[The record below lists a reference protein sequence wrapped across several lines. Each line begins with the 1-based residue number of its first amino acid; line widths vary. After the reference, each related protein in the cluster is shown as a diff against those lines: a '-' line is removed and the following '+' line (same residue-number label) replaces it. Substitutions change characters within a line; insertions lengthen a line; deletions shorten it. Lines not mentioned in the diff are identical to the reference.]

1 MRIEFYK
8 EGEEKLIFS
17 VNANVNYFEVGQKIN
32 IETTIGSTSDSMDY
46 EVAKIETFTNE
57 AFGINVEN
65 RDVVKITVK
74 EIEES
79 ND

>member
-17 VNANVNYFEVGQKIN
+17 VNANVNYFEVGQKVN
-32 IETTIGSTSDSMDY
+32 IETTVGSTSDSRDY
-46 EVAKIETFTNE
+46 EVTKIETFTNE
-57 AFGINVEN
+57 VFGINVEN